1 MRRESENGA
10 QTTRPA
16 ILKDLCFLTGVLCP
30 LLALILCFVVKDE
43 VYAKT
48 FRVSMIYCFALW
60 VVGGLIAGLNR
71 CDADLSGISKV
82 KGGR

>member
-10 QTTRPA
+10 QATRPA

-48 FRVSMIYCFALW
+48 FKISMIYGFALW
-60 VVGGLIAGLNR
+60 LVVGLIAGLNM

-82 KGGR
+82 KG